1 MTILAIIHHVPDITL
16 SARHLV
22 HLVERPAGT
31 IVSFKKARKSLL
43 TQPFSTLDST
53 VPQFRM
59 AWLPIFRL
67 VTFGRILQPVS
78 RVPLL
83 KTNFAVVTVIL
94 FALIVMSISAD
105 LIALTEPHGGYFK
118 FSALALATSLITLFT
133 VIPMYAFVPC
143 QVAP

>member
-1 MTILAIIHHVPDITL
+1 
-16 SARHLV
+16 
-22 HLVERPAGT
+22 
-31 IVSFKKARKSLL
+31 
-43 TQPFSTLDST
+43 
-53 VPQFRM
+53 M

-78 RVPLL
+78 LVPLL
-83 KTNFAVVTVIL
+83 KTNFAVATVIL